1 MLLGGKP
8 EGPGQEDDEECH
20 RNGANQEGSQNVVF
34 ELSLDLVPRVY
45 GLRAENPP
53 MPFASVSN
61 KVETDSEHGGT

>member
-20 RNGANQEGSQNVVF
+20 RHGANQEGSQNVVF

-45 GLRAENPP
+45 ALKIRQCLSHL
-53 MPFASVSN
+53 FLT
-61 KVETDSEHGGT
+61 K